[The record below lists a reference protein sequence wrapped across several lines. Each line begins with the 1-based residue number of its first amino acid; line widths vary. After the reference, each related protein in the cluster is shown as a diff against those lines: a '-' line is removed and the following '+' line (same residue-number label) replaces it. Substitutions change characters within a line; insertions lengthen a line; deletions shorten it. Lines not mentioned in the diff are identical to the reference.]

1 MLKNENG
8 KVLLPVSFIVPRKN
22 MDVFQADLYP
32 PTPGVDAALVSIK
45 VLRERRNMAP
55 RLIISPL
62 VCRVG
67 NPDKV

>member
-32 PTPGVDAALVSIK
+32 PTPGVDAALVSCITTLEK
-45 VLRERRNMAP
+45 QKQSFTGADQRS
-55 RLIISPL
+55 ITSPT
-62 VCRVG
+62 
-67 NPDKV
+67 